1 MYELLAIKNHAFPY
15 TYCIKMSKRTV
26 WVVEVTPLLNDRL
39 DHYID
44 VDSYKTKSEFIRVAV
59 RDKLS
64 EEWKTLKNEQLPRLK
79 NTKEVTKP

>member
-1 MYELLAIKNHAFPY
+1 
-15 TYCIKMSKRTV
+15 MSKRTV

-59 RDKLS
+59 RDKLKD
-64 EEWKTLKNEQLPRLK
+64 EWKHLENEQLPRLK
-79 NTKEVTKP
+79 SKKEATKP

>member
-1 MYELLAIKNHAFPY
+1 
-15 TYCIKMSKRTV
+15 MSKRTV

-59 RDKLS
+59 RDKLK
-64 EEWKTLKNEQLPRLK
+64 EEWKNLKNEQLPRLK
-79 NTKEVTKP
+79 NKKEVTKP